1 MIGQVI
7 PLFIGREIE
16 LSALEE
22 RYKRKGFEFPVI
34 YGRRRVGKTRLIQEF
49 IKDKRAIYFMATE
62 QGLHE
67 QLLNLTSAIKE
78 QYPDPRTE
86 MVSQFSDFDRIFSYL
101 ADISKKQRLIFVI
114 DEYPYLAKAAP
125 EISSILQKYIDQEWK
140 GTELY
145 LILCGSS
152 MSFME
157 RQVLGYESPLYGRR
171 TSQLLLHPLP
181 YYEAVRFFPDWSDE
195 DKLLAYGIV
204 GGIPLYLQ
212 YLSNHRTLAE
222 AVQEEFLTTSGH
234 LGEEPANL
242 MLQELREPAI
252 YNSILAAIAHGAS
265 RPNEIAQ
272 ASGRVASQITF
283 YLKNLMDLE
292 IVTKVQ
298 PLEVKNTRKG
308 IYRITD
314 NLYRFWYRFIPEC
327 ASLIAMGLGARAWQ
341 SRICPALSDYFG
353 HIFEDVAMQYVK
365 FQVAK
370 GTIPELYFN
379 YGSWWG
385 TNPQKHREE
394 EIDLVCTNET
404 DILCGECKWKNEPI
418 NESVLQL
425 LRKRTGLIAKGRH
438 PHYALFSKSGFTES
452 LQKKAG
458 NDGTLLVDLPKI
470 LSPAGHE

>member
-1 MIGQVI
+1 M
-7 PLFIGREIE
+7 FIGRENE

-49 IKDKRAIYFMATE
+49 IKHKRAIYFMATE

-67 QLLNLTSAIKE
+67 QLVNLTSAIKE
-78 QYPDPRTE
+78 QFPDRRTE
-86 MVSQFSDFDRIFSYL
+86 MVSQFSDFDHIFSYL
-101 ADISKKQRLIFVI
+101 ADIAKKERLIFII

-125 EISSILQKYIDQEWK
+125 EVSSILQKYIDHEWK
-140 GTELY
+140 DTQLY

-171 TSQLLLHPLP
+171 TSQFLLHPLP
-181 YYEAVRFFPDWSDE
+181 YYEAIRFFPDWSDE

-212 YLSNHRTLAE
+212 YLSGYSTLAE

-272 ASGRVASQITF
+272 ASGRAASQITF

-298 PLEVKNTRKG
+298 PLETKNTRKG

-327 ASLIAMGLGARAWQ
+327 ASLIAMGLGKRAWDA
-341 SRICPALSDYFG
+341 RIQPFLSDYFG
-353 HIFEDVAMQYVK
+353 HIFEDIALQYVK
-365 FQVAK
+365 VQVAN
-370 GTIPELYFN
+370 GAIPQLYFN

-385 TNPQKHREE
+385 TNPDKHREE
-394 EIDLVCTNET
+394 EIDLVCTNDT
-404 DILCGECKWKNEPI
+404 DILCGECKWKNEPV
-418 NESVLQL
+418 NESVLKL
-425 LRKRTGLIAKGRH
+425 LHERAGLITKGRN
-438 PHYALFSKSGFTES
+438 PHYALFSKSGFTKS
-452 LQKKAG
+452 LVETAE
-458 NDGTLLVDLPKI
+458 NNGTLLVDLPKI
-470 LSPAGHE
+470 LHPDRP